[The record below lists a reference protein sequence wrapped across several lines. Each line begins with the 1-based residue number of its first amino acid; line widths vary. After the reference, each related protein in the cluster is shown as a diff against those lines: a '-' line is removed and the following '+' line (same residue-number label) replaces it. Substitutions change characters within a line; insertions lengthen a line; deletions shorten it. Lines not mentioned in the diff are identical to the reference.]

1 MSADGRNGSET
12 ISQFVEVCDLDRL
25 AEGKPLAVMAGG
37 KPIAVVKQGPE
48 VYAIEDVCSHAEV
61 PLSEGEVGPGPHI
74 SCWLHGSE
82 FDLRTGEPDA
92 PPAFE
97 PVAVYETQIEVRDG
111 KQVVCV
117 GI

>member
-1 MSADGRNGSET
+1 MSTDSRNGADT
-12 ISQFVEVCDLDRL
+12 MSQYVEVCDLASL
-25 AEGKPLAVMAGG
+25 TEEKPLAVVAGG
-37 KPIAVVKQGPE
+37 QPIAVVKQGTD
-48 VYAIEDVCSHAEV
+48 VYAIHDVCSHAEV

-97 PVAVYETQIEVRDG
+97 PVVVYETQIEDRDG

-117 GI
+117 RI

>member
-1 MSADGRNGSET
+1 MSE
-12 ISQFVEVCDLDRL
+12 FVEACELNALVADR
-25 AEGKPLAVMAGG
+25 PLALTVAGE
-37 KPIAVVKQGPE
+37 PIALVKQGNE
-48 VYAIEDVCSHAEV
+48 VYAIADVCSHAEV

-97 PVAVYETQIEVRDG
+97 PVRVFETKIETRDG
-111 KQVVCV
+111 KQLVSVR
-117 GI
+117 I